1 MKPARRLRRHLSF
14 ANVLACLALFVAL
27 GGGAYAASQQVNGKY
42 IVKRSIGGN
51 KLKNET
57 ITNKQIK
64 KGTLNGSVID
74 VSSLGTVPSAQT
86 AVTAGSAN
94 TANSANS
101 ANTANTANTATKAS
115 SADTATKAGSAE
127 TADRA
132 TNADHAT
139 SADSAGEANHAN
151 SSDTATNAT
160 HATSADD
167 ADTLDGETA
176 TQLTVS
182 CRTET
187 EPFAGICWDED
198 EQQARG
204 WIAAIDECSARGGR
218 LPTIGELIAFVLRPN
233 TQVSGESWSGDVADI
248 AAGDKEVVLTSD
260 ETTRQAKDMTGL
272 SFPYRCV
279 FYRVN

>member
-1 MKPARRLRRHLSF
+1 MKLARRLRHQLSF

-57 ITNKQIK
+57 ITSKQIK
-64 KGTLNGSVID
+64 KGTLNSSVID
-74 VSSLGTVPSAQT
+74 VSTLTTVPSAQT
-86 AVTAGSAN
+86 AVTATSAT

-127 TADRA
+127 TAERA
-132 TNADHAT
+132 TDADHAT
-139 SADSAGEANHAN
+139 SADSAGEANHA
-151 SSDTATNAT
+151 
-160 HATSADD
+160 TSADD
-167 ADTLDGETA
+167 ADTLDGESA
-176 TQLTVS
+176 AQLTVS
-182 CRTET
+182 CRDET
-187 EPFAGICWDED
+187 EPFGGICWDEA

-218 LPTIGELIAFVLRPN
+218 LPTIGELIAFVLRPQ
-233 TQVSGESWSGDVADI
+233 TQASEENWTGQVVDLDV
-248 AAGDKEVVLTSD
+248 GNKEFVITSD
-260 ETTRQAKDMTGL
+260 ENSRHKIDVNTAGSL
-272 SFPYRCV
+272 PYRCV
-279 FYRVN
+279 FYRAN